1 MISFEFTEEQEA
13 FRRTLARFA
22 QDVLRP
28 GYGKRAS
35 RTEFPWDIQRQLGSM
50 GVLGIDLPLRCRSA
64 SSGLS
69 SGAGRMPSGRS
80 T

>member
-13 FRRTLARFA
+13 FRRSLAHFA

-35 RTEFPWDIQRQLGSM
+35 RTEFPWEIQRQLGSM
-50 GVLGIDLPLRCRSA
+50 GVLGE
-64 SSGLS
+64 
-69 SGAGRMPSGRS
+69 
-80 T
+80 